1 MKPAERPKKELK
13 PSDLQLGDS
22 VHVLSLN
29 LNGTVS
35 SHPDS
40 KGYLFVRCGI
50 IRTKV
55 HISDLELVDEP
66 VITSKQLS
74 RTSTGKV
81 RMSKA
86 MSVSPEINVLGKT
99 VDEAVAELDK
109 YLDDAYIAHLNSVRI
124 IHGKGTGK
132 LRKGIHD
139 YLRRQK
145 HVESYHLAE
154 YGEGDAGVTIVNF
167 KK

>member
-1 MKPAERPKKELK
+1 M
-13 PSDLQLGDS
+13 
-22 VHVLSLN
+22 
-29 LNGTVS
+29 T
-35 SHPDS
+35 
-40 KGYLFVRCGI
+40 
-50 IRTKV
+50 
-55 HISDLELVDEP
+55 
-66 VITSKQLS
+66 
-74 RTSTGKV
+74 
-81 RMSKA
+81 
-86 MSVSPEINVLGKT
+86 VSPEINVLGKT